1 MAEVTLHVYDVTN
14 SGSVRANS
22 AILGLN
28 RFMRGGIGIGGIFHG
43 AVEVSEL
50 AYQLDDFRLNSML
63 CRFLNCNWCMDLWKK
78 YYSVYFLHRFLKD

>member
-50 AYQLDDFRLNSML
+50 LTN
-63 CRFLNCNWCMDLWKK
+63 
-78 YYSVYFLHRFLKD
+78 